1 MEQETRISVLSAAI
15 ADALRLAKS
24 TTDGLSEPSSLYS
37 MVLKGLTEAAHDHA
51 SAILQLSG
59 GEQTRSAKVL
69 LRTLME
75 GWITARYVL
84 PHDTK
89 QRARSY
95 VMKELT
101 ETLRLLEKLRRLVE
115 ENLGEEHA
123 VLASAGLS
131 TLNDL
136 DRRITKQR
144 GYIQPLK
151 KHGLRSFPSV
161 ADCAKA
167 LGLDVELAYANVYG
181 FLLSQQVHV
190 RARDTLTSLPNH
202 AGDGDD
208 LYEISLTTLYLLV
221 EMLGMTSQHF
231 GRPERESLVRFETL
245 LHDLQSPQP

>member
-1 MEQETRISVLSAAI
+1 MEHEAQIDTLRAAIVEVLSMTSKVVAE
-15 ADALRLAKS
+15 
-24 TTDGLSEPSSLYS
+24 LSEPDNLRL
-37 MVLKGLTEAAHDHA
+37 MVLKGITQAAHDHA
-51 SAILQLSG
+51 SAILRLSEE
-59 GEQTRSAKVL
+59 EQTRSANVL

-84 PHDTK
+84 PDDTGE
-89 QRARSY
+89 RARAY

-101 ETLRLLEKLRRLVE
+101 ETLRLLEKLRGLVDK
-115 ENLGEEHA
+115 NPCEEHA
-123 VLASAGLS
+123 ILASAGLS

-151 KHGLRSFPSV
+151 ERGLRSFPNV

-181 FLLSQQVHV
+181 FLLSQQVHA
-190 RARDTLTSLPNH
+190 RPRDTLRSLLNH

-208 LYEISLTTLYLLV
+208 LYEILLTTLYLLV
-221 EMLGMTSQHF
+221 QMLGMTSQHF
-231 GRPERESLVRFETL
+231 GRPERKSLVRFETL
-245 LHDLQSPQP
+245 LQDLQSPQP

>member
-1 MEQETRISVLSAAI
+1 MQHDTRINTLRAALV
-15 ADALRLAKS
+15 DALSMAREAIGS
-24 TTDGLSEPSSLYS
+24 FPDTRNLYS
-37 MVLKGLTEAAHDHA
+37 MVFKGLTEAAHDHA

-75 GWITARYVL
+75 GWITTRYVL
-84 PHDTK
+84 ADDTK
-89 QRARSY
+89 ERARSY

-101 ETLRLLEKLRRLVE
+101 ETLGFLEKLRRLVN
-115 ENLGEEHA
+115 ENPGEEHA

-151 KHGLRSFPSV
+151 KRGLRSFPSV
-161 ADCAKA
+161 ADCARA
-167 LGLDVELAYANVYG
+167 VGLELELTYRSVYG

-208 LYEISLTTLYLLV
+208 LYEILRTTLYLLIQ
-221 EMLGMTSQHF
+221 MLGMTSEHF
-231 GRPERESLVRFETL
+231 GRPERESLERFETL
-245 LHDLQSPQP
+245 LQNPQ